1 MTKPPRKPR
10 PIGLNKE
17 TEEPALKSGRIRRRA
32 DFKKPELLL
41 EPMPARVDPCLAQLT
56 MRPPKGN
63 DWRYEIKWD
72 GYRAHIHR
80 EPKGV
85 RILTKNGHD
94 WTHKFPA
101 IAEAALALTPTT
113 YIMDGEIVV
122 LDEEGRSDFNLL
134 VRSLGGRNGNK
145 VADNAICMVFDLFYQ
160 NGRDLRRM
168 DYSERRQMLEEG
180 LAGATGA
187 IRLSEEFDV
196 DPDILLRKACELDLE
211 GIIAKRADALHM
223 PGRTGTW
230 RKIKCVQSDTFQ
242 IVGYEPS
249 SSPGLLASLLLA
261 QENNGKLRYTG
272 SVGTG
277 FKERDLR
284 ELKVALDTLKVA
296 KPVIPLRTT
305 RKNLVFTKPT
315 LYAEIQY
322 RGWTTDNKLRHPSFK
337 GLRSPEDM

>member
-10 PIGLNKE
+10 PIGLKKE
-17 TEEPALKSGRIRRRA
+17 TEEPSLKSGRFRRP
-32 DFKKPELLL
+32 DFKKPQLQLD
-41 EPMPARVDPCLAQLT
+41 PMPARVEPCLAELT
-56 MRPPKGN
+56 SRPPKGD

-80 EPKGV
+80 EAKGV

-101 IAEAALALTPTT
+101 IAEAALALSPTT
-113 YIMDGEIVV
+113 YIMDGEIVM
-122 LDEEGRSDFNLL
+122 LDEQGRSDFNLL
-134 VRSLGGRNGNK
+134 VRSLGGRSGNR
-145 VADNAICMVFDLFYQ
+145 AAPDAICMVFDLFYH

-168 DYSERRQMLEEG
+168 DYSERRQILEEG
-180 LAGATGA
+180 VAGATGA

-196 DPDILLRKACELDLE
+196 DPDILLSKACELELE
-211 GIIAKRADALHM
+211 GIIAKRADARHM

-230 RKIKCVQSDTFQ
+230 RKIKCKQSDTFQ

-249 SSPGLLASLLLA
+249 SSPGLLSSLLLA
-261 QENNGKLRYTG
+261 QDTNGKLRYAG

-284 ELKVALDTLKVA
+284 ELKTALDALKVD
-296 KPVIPLRTT
+296 KPVIPIRTT
-305 RKNLVFTKPT
+305 RKNLVYTTPA

-322 RGWTTDNKLRHPSFK
+322 RGWTTDKKLRHPSFK
-337 GLRSPEDM
+337 GLRSPEEL